1 MLRLPISGNFPH
13 LLWRRKE
20 RGPPNRR
27 LGSNPRGE
35 EGQAIYDRIKS
46 SESMYISLSYAI
58 QASVVSNKKN

>member
-1 MLRLPISGNFPH
+1 MASNSEAPARKIQSASVPQPKYTSHVEASH

-35 EGQAIYDRIKS
+35 EGPA
-46 SESMYISLSYAI
+46 SYL
-58 QASVVSNKKN
+58 